1 MHEGPYCCN
10 LPMFSEVKIKK
21 LNCGKST
28 LEYKQ
33 AVHTCFKCKE
43 SWITKEDMLKS
54 IELVSIWLQS
64 LEE

>member
-1 MHEGPYCCN
+1 
-10 LPMFSEVKIKK
+10 MFSEVKIKK